1 MTRTIDNLFRRG
13 ARVVY
18 SGVDRGVHVS
28 GHAGRDELKKMLQ
41 LLRPKF
47 AVPIHGEFRH
57 MVLYREL
64 CNEMG
69 ISADRVLLPE
79 IGGVIEFTKDT
90 AGQRGHV
97 PSGSILVDRLGDR
110 GSSVVTLRDREHIAD
125 DGVIVVT
132 IVVNRENG
140 DLIAGPDL
148 IGKGLKPELQNG
160 ALREAEA
167 ELRRA
172 LERRSKGEV
181 QLGHMVQ
188 RAKETVGKALYR
200 RSKSRP
206 MILPVVTEL

>member
-1 MTRTIDNLFRRG
+1 MCIR
-13 ARVVY
+13 
-18 SGVDRGVHVS
+18 DR
-28 GHAGRDELKKMLQ
+28 LKKMLQ
-41 LLRPKF
+41 LMRPKF
-47 AVPIHGEFRH
+47 AIPVHGEFRH

-64 CNEMG
+64 CNEVG
-69 ISADRVLLPE
+69 VTSDRVLLPE

-90 AGQRGHV
+90 AAQRGHV
-97 PSGSILVDRLGDR
+97 PAGSILVDRLGDR

-132 IVVNRENG
+132 IVVDREKG

-148 IGKGLKPELQNG
+148 IGKGLRPELQNG
-160 ALREAEA
+160 ALKEAEA
-167 ELRRA
+167 ELRRQ